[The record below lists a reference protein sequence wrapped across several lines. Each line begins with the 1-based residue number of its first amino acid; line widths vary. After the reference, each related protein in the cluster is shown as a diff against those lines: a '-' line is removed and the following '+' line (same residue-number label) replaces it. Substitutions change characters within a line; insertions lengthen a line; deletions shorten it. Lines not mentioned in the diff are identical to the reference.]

1 MLKKIIFSSVAAIIL
16 LLSLCSCELFGQKTD
31 EPLNNDNKYTRFIY
45 VDEGLD
51 LIEVRRKISDLIS
64 LLPSYDDTVAEQ
76 SGEIVFGNTSR
87 SITKAAKDALEA
99 EIAKSS
105 KNDTGY
111 IIYASGGSV
120 AVYWKNPD
128 MASIAIDSFVK
139 ICIDEKKLVLD
150 DGIIYSKLFVD
161 REYENEKYWLALE
174 SKTTP
179 DVVEA
184 LEALY
189 NYYNGAKIVDWLANL
204 YDPEIGGFY
213 YSISARDNEPFL
225 PDLES
230 TAQTVSFLI
239 NNNVIKNRNQF
250 PEEIRRALVNFAR
263 EMQSPV
269 DGYFYHPQW
278 PQGKENLSTDRY
290 GRDTGWATSLITDFT
305 YDSDGDGDQDPQYPN
320 WCAPNGEKCLVH
332 AGKEGEKC
340 SFPQTV
346 AYYSDKMDGSVVT
359 TVTSNVSSSVTK
371 LTSSVVAPTASV
383 SSKPDYSSAAAFS
396 AWLEAYNASV
406 KEDSGRAHNLAALR
420 SEIAQKGYTY
430 IVLDHLDRV
439 QAELFDEQLR
449 LGEEPTGLW
458 QRNVNYKAVWGLLKY
473 MSFYNGSG
481 GREINIKYVPY
492 IAKTVVKV
500 IELPPD
506 GAYASNDL
514 YNQWSGISNLISN
527 VRKYYGDSGVQQ
539 IYDIMRANCASLIAN
554 SLKKIE
560 PFRQEDS
567 SFSSSSAGT
576 TGANIYGTRIAM
588 GVAEGNVNSTG
599 LICSMYRSIYS
610 ALGLPTVP
618 IANSSD
624 GEKFMQ
630 TLLECEPIIKNET
643 DRGTLTFNSGV
654 SSNVESGLKNSGA
667 TLTVKEGPEDQNGVS
682 YGNSLYF
689 VSVPG
694 TSSGD
699 GFAVKV
705 ENNGA
710 SCFLFESDIY
720 VMDETDNTTF
730 FQIKIGDA
738 YMLVFTKS
746 GDSIAIKEATSTSG
760 GRTTIA
766 TVSTETWFRVRVEY
780 YLNGE
785 EQNQL
790 SVPEIK
796 VFVDEELVHT
806 SNKFFGS
813 QTAGAN
819 PKNNYTKLNVLS
831 LKAATSYVYMDNI
844 FCSTED
850 KIYSD
855 TEHEIEDSRG

>member
-1 MLKKIIFSSVAAIIL
+1 MLKKILLSSVAAIII
-16 LLSLCSCELFGQKTD
+16 LLSLCSCELFGGQS
-31 EPLNNDNKYTRFIY
+31 EPPANNKNTYNRFIY
-45 VDEGLD
+45 VDDGLD
-51 LIEVRRKISDLIS
+51 LLEVRSKISDLIA
-64 LLPSYDDTVAEQ
+64 LLPSYDDTVPEQ
-76 SGEIVFGNTSR
+76 PGEIVFGNTSR

-99 EIAKSS
+99 EIAKSA

-111 IIYASGGSV
+111 IIYASGGSI

-128 MASIAIDSFVK
+128 MASIAIDAFVK
-139 ICIDEKKLVLD
+139 TCIDEKKLVID
-150 DGIIYSKLFVD
+150 DGIVYAQLFVN

-184 LEALY
+184 LRALY
-189 NYYNGAKIVDWLANL
+189 SYYNGAKIVDWLANL
-204 YDPEIGGFY
+204 YDPEVGGFY

-230 TAQTVSFLI
+230 TAQAVSFLI
-239 NNNVIKNRNQF
+239 NNKVINNRNQF
-250 PEEIRRALVNFAR
+250 PEEIRRAFVNFAR
-263 EMQSPV
+263 NMQSPV

-278 PQGKENLSTDRY
+278 AQGKENLSTDRY

-320 WCAPNGEKCLVH
+320 FCAPNGDKCLIH
-332 AGKEGEKC
+332 AGKDGEKC

-346 AYYSDKMDGSVVT
+346 AYYSDRFDSSVVT
-359 TVTSNVSSSVTK
+359 TVTANTGSSVAK

-396 AWLEAYNASV
+396 AWLEAYNASI

-420 SEIAQKGYTY
+420 SEIAQKGYTS

-458 QRNVNYKAVWGLLKY
+458 QRNIDYKAVWGLLKY

-481 GREINIKYVPY
+481 GRKIDIKYVPY

-506 GAYASNDL
+506 GEYASNDL

-527 VRKYYGDSGVQQ
+527 VRNYYGDSGVQQ

-560 PFRQEDS
+560 PFRQEDA

-588 GVAEGNVNSTG
+588 GVREGNVNSTG

-618 IANSSD
+618 LANAAD

-630 TLLECEPIIKNET
+630 TLLNCEPVVKNET
-643 DRGTLTFNSGV
+643 DSGTLDFERGV

-667 TLTVKEGPEDQNGVS
+667 ILRADESPEDKNGVS
-682 YGNSLYF
+682 YGKSLYF

-694 TSSGD
+694 ESSGD

-705 ENNGA
+705 EKNGS

-720 VMDETDNTTF
+720 VTADTDNTTF

-746 GDSIAIKEATSTSG
+746 GDSIAVKEATSTSG

-766 TVSTETWFRVRVEY
+766 TVDTETWFRIRVEY

-790 SVPEIK
+790 TVPEIK
-796 VFVDEELVHT
+796 VFIDEELVHT

-813 QTAGAN
+813 QTAGAA
-819 PKNNYTKLNVLS
+819 PKNNYVKLNVLS
-831 LKAATSYVYMDNI
+831 LRAAGSSVYMDNI
-844 FCSTED
+844 FCSIED

-855 TEHEIEDSRG
+855 SDHEIGDSRG